1 VADSAMAATRREIL
15 ATGATRLASVRSCG
29 LRSEDRVAA

>member
-15 ATGATRLASVRSCG
+15 DTGLASIRSCG